1 VVVVGFLLW
10 LTFFSAPG
18 AVEVT
23 TLGVTALSLIWFATV
38 EPGRLVDESGRPQL
52 MLFGLAIMAMAL
64 LVTAA
69 TFLSSAITFLI
80 LLIGLA
86 AIVTGLTRAI
96 RFGMTD
102 PGPES

>member
-1 VVVVGFLLW
+1 MGFLLW

-23 TLGVTALSLIWFATV
+23 TLGVTALSLVWFATV
-38 EPGRLVDESGRPQL
+38 QPHRLVDESGRPQL
-52 MLFGLAIMAMAL
+52 MLFGLATMALAL

-69 TFLSSAITFLI
+69 TFLSSATTFLI
-80 LLIGLA
+80 LLVGIA

-96 RFGMTD
+96 RYGMTD
-102 PGPES
+102 PGPEA